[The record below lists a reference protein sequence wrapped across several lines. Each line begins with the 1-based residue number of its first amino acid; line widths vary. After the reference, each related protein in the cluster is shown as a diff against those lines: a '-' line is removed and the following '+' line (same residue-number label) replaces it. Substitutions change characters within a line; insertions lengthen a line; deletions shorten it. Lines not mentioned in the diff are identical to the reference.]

1 MLCYTKYIPRKE
13 VTPMSTSKK
22 LRSYPYFVGILS
34 IISLAALMQAFAIVD
49 CFFPA
54 ISYEIDAVS
63 AVMSTCAE
71 VLAGLYGI
79 TLTGYIFFSDRFQNT
94 AKEDESLYD
103 AVQALL
109 LRYNHMAG
117 CISLMCLVCI
127 VLGEGIV
134 LYGNNT
140 LLIEGL
146 HRFWINETLLL
157 YFLTFD
163 LILYF
168 VISVLDPHKVSRISS
183 QRKAKLSEDTAV
195 GDPEKFLEDWA
206 AIEEKLQALREKL
219 IRDVRLVPGAG
230 KNKPQIVHT
239 LEILRNYGR
248 ISSGLWRKLD
258 KLRQYHN
265 LTLHDPG
272 MIVSQEM
279 CDLAKET
286 RGELETKK

>member
-1 MLCYTKYIPRKE
+1 MQ
-13 VTPMSTSKK
+13 TPK
-22 LRSYPYFVGILS
+22 RIQAYPYWLGLLSVGILS
-34 IISLAALMQAFAIVD
+34 IALQIFVIVD
-49 CFFPA
+49 CIFPL
-54 ISYEIDAVS
+54 ISYETDAVS
-63 AVMSTCAE
+63 TVMSTCAE

-94 AKEDESLYD
+94 SKEDESLYD

-117 CISLMCLVCI
+117 IISLMCLICI

-134 LYGNNT
+134 LYGVNT
-140 LLIEGL
+140 LLPPWL
-146 HRFWINETLLL
+146 HRFWVNETLFL

-163 LILYF
+163 FVLYF
-168 VISVLDPHKVSRISS
+168 VISVLDPHKVTRISS
-183 QRKAKLSEDTAV
+183 QKKAKLSDDTAT
-195 GDPEKFLEDWA
+195 GDPEKFLEDWS
-206 AIEEKLQALREKL
+206 AIEEILQALRDKL

-239 LEILRNYGR
+239 LEILRNYNR
-248 ISSGLWRKLD
+248 ISGGLWRKLD

-272 MIVSQEM
+272 MTVSQEM
-279 CDLAKET
+279 CELAKEA
-286 RGELETKK
+286 RIELETKK

>member
-1 MLCYTKYIPRKE
+1 MRNPRRQ
-13 VTPMSTSKK
+13 
-22 LRSYPYFVGILS
+22 LHSYPYWIGLLSVGV
-34 IISLAALMQAFAIVD
+34 LAILMQVFAVLD
-49 CFFPA
+49 CFFPL
-54 ISYEIDAVS
+54 ISYETDAVS
-63 AVMSTCAE
+63 TVMSTCAE

-94 AKEDESLYD
+94 SKEDESLYD

-117 CISLMCLVCI
+117 FISLMCLICI

-134 LYGNNT
+134 LYGTNT
-140 LLIEGL
+140 LLTQWL

-183 QRKAKLSEDTAV
+183 QKKAKLSENTAP
-195 GDPEKFLEDWA
+195 GDPEQFMSDWL
-206 AIEEKLQALREKL
+206 AIEERWQSLREKL

-230 KNKPQIVHT
+230 RNKPQIVHT

-248 ISSGLWRKLD
+248 ISGGLWRKLD

-272 MIVSQEM
+272 MTVSQEM
-279 CDLAKET
+279 CDIAKAVRT
-286 RGELETKK
+286 ELEFK

>member
-1 MLCYTKYIPRKE
+1 MP
-13 VTPMSTSKK
+13 TSKK
-22 LRSYPYFVGILS
+22 LRSYPYFGGMISV
-34 IISLAALMQAFAIVD
+34 ISLAALLQVLAIVD
-49 CFFPA
+49 CFFPL
-54 ISYEIDAVS
+54 ISYETDAVS
-63 AVMSTCAE
+63 TVMSTCAE

-94 AKEDESLYD
+94 SKEDESLYD

-117 CISLMCLVCI
+117 FISLMCLVCI

-134 LYGNNT
+134 LYGSNT
-140 LLIEGL
+140 LLPEGL
-146 HRFWINETLLL
+146 HRFGVNETLLL

-163 LILYF
+163 FILYF

-183 QRKAKLSEDTAV
+183 QKKAKLSDDTAT
-195 GDPEKFLEDWA
+195 GDPEKFLEDWS
-206 AIEEKLQALREKL
+206 AIEEILQALRDKL

-230 KNKPQIVHT
+230 KNKPQIVHN
-239 LEILRNYGR
+239 LEILRNYNR
-248 ISSGLWRKLD
+248 ISGGLWRKLD

-272 MIVSQEM
+272 MTVSQEM
-279 CDLAKET
+279 CDLAKEA
-286 RGELETKK
+286 RIELETKK

>member
-1 MLCYTKYIPRKE
+1 
-13 VTPMSTSKK
+13 MSRSGK
-22 LRSYPYFVGILS
+22 LRSYPYFIGLLSVGAV
-34 IISLAALMQAFAIVD
+34 AALMQLLAVAD
-49 CFFPA
+49 CFFPVIA
-54 ISYEIDAVS
+54 YEIDAVS
-63 AVMSTCAE
+63 TVMSTCAE

-94 AKEDESLYD
+94 SREDESLYD

-117 CISLMCLVCI
+117 FISLMCLVCI

-134 LYGNNT
+134 LYGTNT
-140 LLIEGL
+140 LLPDGL

-157 YFLTFD
+157 YFVTFD
-163 LILYF
+163 FILYF

-183 QRKAKLSEDTAV
+183 QKKAKLSEDTAV
-195 GDPEKFLEDWA
+195 GDPEKFLADWV
-206 AIEEKLQALREKL
+206 AIEAKLQLLREKL

-230 KNKPQIVHT
+230 RNKPQIVHT
-239 LEILRNYGR
+239 LEILRNYNR
-248 ISSGLWRKLD
+248 ISGGLWRKLD

-272 MIVSQEM
+272 MTVSQEM
-279 CDLAKET
+279 CDLAT
-286 RGELETKK
+286 GVRAELEAKK

>member
-1 MLCYTKYIPRKE
+1 MQ
-13 VTPMSTSKK
+13 TPK
-22 LRSYPYFVGILS
+22 RIRAYPYWLGL
-34 IISLAALMQAFAIVD
+34 ISVAIFSAVLQLFFIAD
-49 CFFPA
+49 CIFPL
-54 ISYEIDAVS
+54 ITYETEAVCS
-63 AVMSTCAE
+63 VMSTCAE

-94 AKEDESLYD
+94 SKEDESLYD

-117 CISLMCLVCI
+117 FISLMCLVCI

-134 LYGNNT
+134 LYGTNT
-140 LLIEGL
+140 LLPQWL

-163 LILYF
+163 FVLYF

-183 QRKAKLSEDTAV
+183 QKKAKLSEDAAP
-195 GDPEKFLEDWA
+195 GDPEKFMEDWA
-206 AIEEKLQALREKL
+206 AIEELLQARREKL

-239 LEILRNYGR
+239 LELLRNYGR
-248 ISSGLWRKLD
+248 ISGALWRKLD
-258 KLRQYHN
+258 NLRQYHN

-272 MIVSQEM
+272 MTVSQEM
-279 CDLAKET
+279 CNIAKET
-286 RGELETKK
+286 RAELEAKKRIHI

>member
-1 MLCYTKYIPRKE
+1 
-13 VTPMSTSKK
+13 MSNSGK
-22 LRSYPYFVGILS
+22 LRSYPYFVGLLS
-34 IISLAALMQAFAIVD
+34 VGVIAALLQILVITD
-49 CFFPA
+49 CFFPL
-54 ISYEIDAVS
+54 ISYETDAIS
-63 AVMSTCAE
+63 TVMSTCAE

-94 AKEDESLYD
+94 SKEDESLYD

-117 CISLMCLVCI
+117 FISLMCLVCI

-134 LYGNNT
+134 LYGANT
-140 LLIEGL
+140 LLPTGL

-163 LILYF
+163 FILYF
-168 VISVLDPHKVSRISS
+168 VISVLDPRKVDRISS
-183 QRKAKLSEDTAV
+183 QKKAKLSEDTAV

-206 AIEEKLQALREKL
+206 AIENKLQSLREKL
-219 IRDVRLVPGAG
+219 IHDVRLVPGAG
-230 KNKPQIVHT
+230 KTKPQLVHT

-265 LTLHDPG
+265 LTLHDPD
-272 MIVSQEM
+272 MTVSQEI
-279 CDLAKET
+279 CDLAQST
-286 RGELETKK
+286 RAELEVKQ

>member
-1 MLCYTKYIPRKE
+1 MPT
-13 VTPMSTSKK
+13 TQK
-22 LRSYPYFVGILS
+22 LRSYPYFVGLLS
-34 IISLAALMQAFAIVD
+34 VCIIAALVQILIIVD
-49 CFFPA
+49 CFFPL
-54 ISYEIDAVS
+54 ISYETEAVS
-63 AVMSTCAE
+63 TVMSTCAE

-94 AKEDESLYD
+94 SKEDESLYD

-117 CISLMCLVCI
+117 IISLMCLVCI

-134 LYGNNT
+134 LYGTNT
-140 LLIEGL
+140 LLPDGL

-163 LILYF
+163 FILYF

-183 QRKAKLSEDTAV
+183 QKKAKLSEDTAP
-195 GDPEKFLEDWA
+195 GDPEQFLEDWA
-206 AIEEKLQALREKL
+206 AIEEKLQVLREKL

-239 LEILRNYGR
+239 LEILRNYNR
-248 ISSGLWRKLD
+248 ISGSLWRKLD

-272 MIVSQEM
+272 MTVSQEM
-279 CDLAKET
+279 CNAAKEART
-286 RGELETKK
+286 ELESKN

>member
-1 MLCYTKYIPRKE
+1 MP
-13 VTPMSTSKK
+13 TSKK
-22 LRSYPYFVGILS
+22 LCSYPYFVGLLS
-34 IISLAALMQAFAIVD
+34 VGVIAALLQILAITD
-49 CFFPA
+49 CFFPL
-54 ISYEIDAVS
+54 ISYETDAVS
-63 AVMSTCAE
+63 TVMSTCAE

-94 AKEDESLYD
+94 SKEDESLYD

-117 CISLMCLVCI
+117 IISLMCLVCI

-134 LYGNNT
+134 LYGTNT
-140 LLIEGL
+140 LLPDGL

-163 LILYF
+163 FILYF

-183 QRKAKLSEDTAV
+183 QKKAKISEDTAV
-195 GDPEKFLEDWA
+195 GDPDAFLEDWA
-206 AIEEKLQALREKL
+206 AIEEKLQVLREKL

-239 LEILRNYGR
+239 LEILRNYNR
-248 ISSGLWRKLD
+248 ISGSLWRKLD

-265 LTLHDPG
+265 LTLHDPN
-272 MIVSQEM
+272 MTVSQEI
-279 CDLAKET
+279 CDLAKAT
-286 RGELETKK
+286 RAELETKQQK

>member
-1 MLCYTKYIPRKE
+1 MRNPRRQ
-13 VTPMSTSKK
+13 
-22 LRSYPYFVGILS
+22 LHSYPYWIGLLSVGV
-34 IISLAALMQAFAIVD
+34 LAILMQVFAVLD
-49 CFFPA
+49 CFFPL
-54 ISYEIDAVS
+54 ISYETDAVS
-63 AVMSTCAE
+63 TVMSTCAE

-94 AKEDESLYD
+94 SKEDESLYD

-117 CISLMCLVCI
+117 FISLMCLICI

-134 LYGNNT
+134 LYGTNT
-140 LLIEGL
+140 LLTQWL

-183 QRKAKLSEDTAV
+183 QKKAKLSENTAP
-195 GDPEKFLEDWA
+195 GDPEQFMSDWL
-206 AIEEKLQALREKL
+206 AIEERLQSLREKL

-230 KNKPQIVHT
+230 RNKPQIVHT

-248 ISSGLWRKLD
+248 ISGGLWRKLD

-272 MIVSQEM
+272 MTVSQEM
-279 CDLAKET
+279 CDIARAVRT
-286 RGELETKK
+286 ELESK

>member
-1 MLCYTKYIPRKE
+1 MQMTKRIHA
-13 VTPMSTSKK
+13 
-22 LRSYPYFVGILS
+22 YPYWLGLLSVGILS
-34 IISLAALMQAFAIVD
+34 AILQILVIVD
-49 CFFPA
+49 CIFPL
-54 ISYEIDAVS
+54 ISYETDAVS
-63 AVMSTCAE
+63 TVMSTCAE

-94 AKEDESLYD
+94 SKEDESLYD

-117 CISLMCLVCI
+117 FISLMCLVCI

-140 LLIEGL
+140 LLPQGAY
-146 HRFWINETLLL
+146 RFWVNETLLL

-163 LILYF
+163 FVLYF

-183 QRKAKLSEDTAV
+183 QKKAKLSEDTIT
-195 GDPEKFLEDWA
+195 GDPEQFMQDWA
-206 AIEEKLQALREKL
+206 AIEEFLQALREKL

-230 KNKPQIVHT
+230 KHKPQIVHT
-239 LEILRNYGR
+239 LEILRNYNR
-248 ISSGLWRKLD
+248 ISGGLWRKLD

-265 LTLHDPG
+265 LALHDPG
-272 MIVSQEM
+272 MTVSQEM
-279 CDLAKET
+279 CKLAKEA
-286 RGELETKK
+286 RVELEAKK

>member
-1 MLCYTKYIPRKE
+1 MRNPRRQ
-13 VTPMSTSKK
+13 
-22 LRSYPYFVGILS
+22 LHSYPYWIGLLSVGV
-34 IISLAALMQAFAIVD
+34 LAILMQVFAVLD
-49 CFFPA
+49 CFFPL
-54 ISYEIDAVS
+54 ISYETDAVS
-63 AVMSTCAE
+63 TVMSTCAE

-94 AKEDESLYD
+94 SKEDESLYD

-117 CISLMCLVCI
+117 FISLMCLICI

-134 LYGNNT
+134 LYGTNT
-140 LLIEGL
+140 LLTQWL

-183 QRKAKLSEDTAV
+183 QKKAKLSENTAP
-195 GDPEKFLEDWA
+195 GDPEQFMSDWL
-206 AIEEKLQALREKL
+206 AIEERLQSLREKL

-230 KNKPQIVHT
+230 RNKPQIVHT

-272 MIVSQEM
+272 MTVSQEM
-279 CDLAKET
+279 CDIAKAVRT
-286 RGELETKK
+286 ELESK

>member
-1 MLCYTKYIPRKE
+1 MQ
-13 VTPMSTSKK
+13 TSRQ
-22 LRSYPYFVGILS
+22 LHSYPYWLGLLSVGILS
-34 IISLAALMQAFAIVD
+34 IALQIFVIVD
-49 CFFPA
+49 CIFPF
-54 ISYEIDAVS
+54 ISYETDAVS

-94 AKEDESLYD
+94 SKEDESLYD

-117 CISLMCLVCI
+117 IISLMCLICI

-134 LYGNNT
+134 LYGVNT
-140 LLIEGL
+140 LLPPWL
-146 HRFWINETLLL
+146 HRFWINETLFL

-163 LILYF
+163 FVLYF

-183 QRKAKLSEDTAV
+183 QKKAKLSDDTAT
-195 GDPEKFLEDWA
+195 GDPEKFLEDWS
-206 AIEEKLQALREKL
+206 AIEEILQALRDKL

-239 LEILRNYGR
+239 LEILRNYNR
-248 ISSGLWRKLD
+248 IGGGLWRKLD

-272 MIVSQEM
+272 MTVSQEM
-279 CDLAKET
+279 CDLAKNVRT
-286 RGELETKK
+286 ELEAKK

>member
-1 MLCYTKYIPRKE
+1 MQ
-13 VTPMSTSKK
+13 TSK
-22 LRSYPYFVGILS
+22 RIHAYPYWLGLLS
-34 IISLAALMQAFAIVD
+34 IAILCAVAQVLLIVD
-49 CFFPA
+49 CIFPLIA
-54 ISYEIDAVS
+54 YETDAVS
-63 AVMSTCAE
+63 TVMSTCAE

-94 AKEDESLYD
+94 SKEDESLYD

-117 CISLMCLVCI
+117 IISLLCIICI

-134 LYGNNT
+134 LYGVNT
-140 LLIEGL
+140 LLPSWL

-157 YFLTFD
+157 YFLTFNFV
-163 LILYF
+163 LYF

-183 QRKAKLSEDTAV
+183 QKKAKLSEDTAA
-195 GDPEKFLEDWA
+195 GDPEQFLADWA
-206 AIEEKLQALREKL
+206 AIGELLRALREKL

-239 LEILRNYGR
+239 LEILRNYNR
-248 ISSGLWRKLD
+248 ISGGLWRKLD

-265 LTLHDPG
+265 LTLHDPS
-272 MIVSQEM
+272 MTVSQEM
-279 CDLAKET
+279 CELAKTARE
-286 RGELETKK
+286 ELEKKR

>member
-1 MLCYTKYIPRKE
+1 MPN
-13 VTPMSTSKK
+13 SGK
-22 LRSYPYFVGILS
+22 LHSYPYFIGVLSVGVI
-34 IISLAALMQAFAIVD
+34 AALMQLFAIVD
-49 CFFPA
+49 CFFPV
-54 ISYEIDAVS
+54 ISYEIGAVS
-63 AVMSTCAE
+63 TVMSTCAE

-94 AKEDESLYD
+94 SKEDESLYD

-117 CISLMCLVCI
+117 FISLMCLVCI

-134 LYGNNT
+134 LYGSNT
-140 LLIEGL
+140 LLPKGL
-146 HRFWINETLLL
+146 HRFWVNETLLL

-163 LILYF
+163 FILYF

-183 QRKAKLSEDTAV
+183 QKKAKLSEDVTV

-206 AIEEKLQALREKL
+206 AIEEKLKVMREKL

-248 ISSGLWRKLD
+248 ISSGLWRKMD

-272 MIVSQEM
+272 MIVSQQM

-286 RGELETKK
+286 RAELEAKK